1 MKRKLSKLILSK
13 APRAIKAASENSSK
27 IVIVAMEDG
36 DCPELL
42 IMDSIGQDYWG
53 DGMPASEVVNFMAR
67 NKGQDVHVRVNSY
80 GGDAY
85 EGLVMHNAF
94 AQHDANVTA
103 SIEGIAYSAATI
115 AVGGCDHIRMYQ
127 RSDFGIHRAWSLA
140 RGNRNAMQAS
150 MEWLDSVDEH
160 QIGIFGDKTGESR
173 EKIIEWLEGTDD
185 GTIFNAKDA
194 LAAGFCDE
202 IITPKKDDS
211 TDASKKNRKKAS
223 KRIAAAM
230 RHKRAL
236 AGQK

>member
-1 MKRKLSKLILSK
+1 MKIFNIGKTPKT
-13 APRAIKAASENSSK
+13 IKAASEKDSALK
-27 IVIVAMEDG
+27 IVAMEDG
-36 DCPELL
+36 EVPELL
-42 IMDSIGQDYWG
+42 IMDDIGRDFWG
-53 DGMPASEVVNFMAR
+53 DGIPASEVVNFMAR
-67 NKGQDVHVRVNSY
+67 NKGSDVHVRVNSY

-103 SIEGIAYSAATI
+103 TVEGIAYSAATI
-115 AVGGCDHIRMYQ
+115 AIGGCSKIQMYN
-127 RSDFGIHRAWSLA
+127 RSDFGIHRAWSFA
-140 RGNRNAMQAS
+140 IGNINAMKAAQ
-150 MEWLDSVDEH
+150 EWLESVDEH
-160 QIGIFGDKTGESR
+160 QIGIFMDKTGEDR

-185 GTIFNAKDA
+185 GTIFNANDA

-211 TDASKKNRKKAS
+211 SDASKKNKKKAS